1 MVGMG
6 SSNTAL
12 IVGNGQ
18 QARVIA
24 SLLPHRNKRFLVER
38 DPGTDEVLQSVAFAG
53 LPDPEAD
60 YFIAIG
66 HNAARR
72 RVFDQLTAWGAEPAN
87 CIATNAWIAPD
98 AQLGKGLF
106 IGPGAIIMAGCRI
119 GNNAIVN
126 TASTVDHD
134 CCVGED
140 SQITSGVTIASSI
153 RIGARCYFGVKSGV
167 VPGVTIGD
175 EVMVMA
181 GAMVVSDIPARSKVG
196 GVPARPHPFNSRDAA
211 YVQFA

>member
-1 MVGMG
+1 MDTAD
-6 SSNTAL
+6 SAL

-38 DPGTDEVLQSVAFAG
+38 DPGTDEVLQSRVFARP
-53 LPDPEAD
+53 PDPRAD

-66 HNAARR
+66 NNAARR
-72 RVFDQLTAWGAEPAN
+72 RLFDQLTAWGIEPAN
-87 CIATNAWIAPD
+87 CIAAHAWIAAD
-98 AQLGKGLF
+98 VQLGNGLF
-106 IGPGAIIMAGCRI
+106 IGPGAVIMAGSRI
-119 GNNAIVN
+119 DDNVIIN
-126 TASTVDHD
+126 TLSSVDHD
-134 CCVGED
+134 CLVGED
-140 SQITSGVTIASSI
+140 SQITAGVTIASSI

-181 GAMVVSDIPARSKVG
+181 GAMVVSDIPARTKVG
-196 GVPARPHPFNSRDAA
+196 GIPAQTQPFNSRDAT

>member
-1 MVGMG
+1 MG
-6 SSNTAL
+6 SSDTAL

-24 SLLPHRNKRFLVER
+24 SMLPHRNKRFLVER
-38 DPGTDEVLQSVAFAG
+38 DPSADEVLQSHAFAG
-53 LPDPEAD
+53 PPDPQAD

-72 RVFDQLTAWGAEPAN
+72 RIFDQLTDWGVVPAN
-87 CIATNAWIAPD
+87 CIAANAWIAAD
-98 AQLGKGLF
+98 VRLGKGLF
-106 IGPGAIIMAGCRI
+106 VGPGAIIMAGCRI
-119 GNNAIVN
+119 DDNVIVN
-126 TASTVDHD
+126 TASSVDHD
-134 CCVGED
+134 CIVGED
-140 SQITSGVTIASSI
+140 SQITAGVTIASSI

-181 GAMVVSDIPARSKVG
+181 GAMVVSDIPARTKVG